1 MGKLSLIAIFF
12 ILAFLSL
19 QSQVDLND
27 NCTSAYTDII
37 SLRFDDARVK
47 LAYEKSEA
55 PENLMVPYLENYMD
69 FLTVFIGE
77 NEEDFDFLEKNKSN
91 RIIPVQCGIFIF
103 KTIKNKWLKKLWTIY
118 FLFPFCNKSNVHVQN
133 NRTIN
138 GCVIV
143 PHFVLNCLSFSFPR

>member
-47 LAYEKSEA
+47 LANEKSEA
-55 PENLMVPYLENYMD
+55 PENIMVPYLENYMD

-77 NEEDFDFLEKNKSN
+77 NEEDFNFLEKNNSN
-91 RIIPVQCGIFIF
+91 GE
-103 KTIKNKWLKKLWTIY
+103 N
-118 FLFPFCNKSNVHVQN
+118 
-133 NRTIN
+133 
-138 GCVIV
+138 
-143 PHFVLNCLSFSFPR
+143 LN